1 MADFYFLDA
10 EGNELS
16 RTANVDIPL
25 RRNRETVI
33 RSRFLTRNLGDGGLG
48 VDEGFDDDYVI
59 VVGSSR

>member
-1 MADFYFLDA
+1 M
-10 EGNELS
+10 S

-48 VDEGFDDDYVI
+48 VDEGFDDEYVI